1 MVFGVCIIIYISIDA
16 QLKYLQTL
24 LIYILYI
31 CTFWLLKTW
40 IKINQEIFW
49 VQNEAQAYM
58 I

>member
-31 CTFWLLKTW
+31 CTFWLLKTR